1 MNGSTQRFAQA
12 FLEPCRD
19 LEEEPLRALVAV
31 RAFEVLR
38 LPGALRGRFVAADF
52 LVALPRALELLRAL
66 VGVRAFEVL
75 RRFVAADFLVA
86 FRPAPEAAERLV
98 LLRLGADAT
107 FFLEPRLRFLGE
119 GFTRASMKAVAAL
132 DITSAKA
139 STFALAAVAIA
150 SCADVLSPS
159 FSLSI
164 VLPFV
169 TLVRGSHLVPGG
181 ARRSPARGLPGF
193 TQFP

>member
-1 MNGSTQRFAQA
+1 
-12 FLEPCRD
+12 
-19 LEEEPLRALVAV
+19 
-31 RAFEVLR
+31 
-38 LPGALRGRFVAADF
+38 VAADF

-164 VLPFV
+164 VPPFV
-169 TLVRGSHLVPGG
+169 TLVRGSHLVQAGSIG
-181 ARRSPARGLPGF
+181 MARKAAQGYGSFNRSLSMERFPPPPCYPA
-193 TQFP
+193 TQRSWRIAPWRRQQHTQTDG

>member
-1 MNGSTQRFAQA
+1 
-12 FLEPCRD
+12 
-19 LEEEPLRALVAV
+19 
-31 RAFEVLR
+31 
-38 LPGALRGRFVAADF
+38 VAADF
-52 LVALPRALELLRAL
+52 FVALPRALELLLAL

-75 RRFVAADFLVA
+75 RRFVAANFLVA

-107 FFLEPRLRFLGE
+107 FFLEPRFLGE

-164 VLPFV
+164 VPPFV

>member
-1 MNGSTQRFAQA
+1 
-12 FLEPCRD
+12 
-19 LEEEPLRALVAV
+19 
-31 RAFEVLR
+31 
-38 LPGALRGRFVAADF
+38 VAADF

-107 FFLEPRLRFLGE
+107 FFLEPLLRFLGE